1 MPYIACGI
9 ISLRGASI
17 LGTVV
22 AEDARQ
28 GGSEAFG
35 ALVWMSMAICFR
47 AGTPGPNLR
56 QRNRPYSSECDTNA
70 TWEEIC

>member
-22 AEDARQ
+22 AERCPPRLFRSFWGTRLDVYDHLFSSGDARP
-28 GGSEAFG
+28 ELA
-35 ALVWMSMAICFR
+35 AA
-47 AGTPGPNLR
+47 
-56 QRNRPYSSECDTNA
+56 E
-70 TWEEIC
+70 